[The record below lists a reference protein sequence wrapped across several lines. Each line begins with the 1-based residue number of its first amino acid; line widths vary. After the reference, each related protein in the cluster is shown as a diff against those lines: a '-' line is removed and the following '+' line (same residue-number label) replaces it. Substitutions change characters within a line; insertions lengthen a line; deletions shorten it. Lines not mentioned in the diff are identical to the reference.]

1 MSLFSA
7 TTGWLSLKPRI
18 STSGGILRVRT
29 STLLRALGLFSFGRT
44 VWIDSRRRTI
54 AVETRRFW
62 IRSGWRTIPFER
74 VDHLDYDFSTLPTSF
89 SFPHGSTDQ
98 VETYT
103 VSLVLKDPQEQV
115 EVASFHG
122 EGSVMTGWEGVFFS
136 GDSLLDWSGN
146 QGDSSLTF
154 VEVLKKILGV
164 PLGKQ
169 IGPIRDK
176 EGVLWRCT
184 ACGRNSPPARKRC
197 QYCGGAVEAADQG

>member
-1 MSLFSA
+1 MSVYSA

-18 STSGGILRVRT
+18 TANGGILRVRT
-29 STLLRALGLFSFGRT
+29 SALLRALGLFSFGRT

-74 VDHLDYDFSTLPTSF
+74 VEHLDYEFSTLPTSF

-103 VSLVLKDPQEQV
+103 VSLVLKEPAESV

-122 EGSVMTGWEGVFFS
+122 EGSVMTGWEGIFFS

-184 ACGRNSPPARKRC
+184 GCGRNSPPARKRC
-197 QYCGGAVEAADQG
+197 QYCGGAVEAAAP

>member
-7 TTGWLSLKPRI
+7 TTRFLSVKPSI
-18 STSGGILRVRT
+18 SASGGILRVRT
-29 STLLRALGLFSFGRT
+29 SALLRALGLFAFGRT

-54 AVETRRFW
+54 SVETRRFW
-62 IRSGWRTIPFER
+62 IRSGWQTFPFAR
-74 VDHLDYDFSTLPTSF
+74 VEYIDYDFSSLPTAWSA
-89 SFPHGSTDQ
+89 PHGTTDQ

-103 VSLVLKDPQEQV
+103 VSLVLKEPREEI

-136 GDSLLDWSGN
+136 SDSLLDWEGD
-146 QGDSSLTF
+146 QGAASLTF
-154 VEVLKKILGV
+154 VEVLKKLLGV

-176 EGVLWRCT
+176 EGKLWRCSG
-184 ACGRNSPPARKRC
+184 CGRNSPPKRERC
-197 QYCGGAVEAADQG
+197 QYCGGTVKATTV